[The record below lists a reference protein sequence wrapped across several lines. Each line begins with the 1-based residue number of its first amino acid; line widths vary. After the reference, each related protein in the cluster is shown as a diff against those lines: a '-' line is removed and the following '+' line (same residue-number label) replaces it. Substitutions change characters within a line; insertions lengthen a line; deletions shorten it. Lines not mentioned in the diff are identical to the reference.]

1 MRIMPAAQKQIEL
14 EMVGSDQ
21 DGLVYFGDFRAFCA
35 AVADC
40 LRRSEVIVTG
50 GKGQMAYRVAKLEIG
65 SAKMTLEAVRTE
77 KARGRDKRIPVV
89 AFFRRTVTAIQAGRK
104 VDGRLGVED
113 LQAFKKLARP
123 LHGRSKA
130 VRIDDTVLTAA
141 FEANADRI
149 LGDTLPSDGFVTGRL
164 EKINVHERNEF
175 VLFPPIQGYSIL
187 CRFHDRDLNQVR
199 DAIKRTVTVSGKMHY
214 APDSP
219 FPRLVDV
226 RTMDI
231 HPTDDQLPT
240 LSELRG
246 IGAGCTGELT
256 AVEYVRSLRNE

>member
-1 MRIMPAAQKQIEL
+1 MPASPKQIEL
-14 EMVGSDQ
+14 EMVGKDQ
-21 DGLVYFGDFRAFCA
+21 DEIVYFGDFRAFCA

-40 LRRSEVIVTG
+40 LRRSEAIVTG
-50 GKGQMAYRVAKLEIG
+50 HKGQMTYRVAKLMIG
-65 SAKMTLEAVRTE
+65 SAKITLEAVRTE
-77 KARGRDKRIPVV
+77 KARGRDRRTQVV
-89 AFFRRTVTAIQAGRK
+89 GFFRRTVTAIQTGRK

-123 LHGRSKA
+123 LRGHSKA
-130 VRIDDTVLTAA
+130 VRIDDTVLTPA

-175 VLFPPIQGYSIL
+175 VLFPPIQGYSIV
-187 CRFHDRDLNQVR
+187 CRFSDGLLDDVR

-226 RTMDI
+226 RTMEM
-231 HPTDDQLPT
+231 HPTNDQLPT

-256 AVEYVRSLRNE
+256 AVEYVRSLRDE